1 MTFSI
6 FAAPMRPLK
15 PSLVFTACFLWGC
28 TALSAQGV
36 QADSAVD
43 SLMKV
48 TLSARDTSRADAF
61 IELCRLLRATGTE
74 RAIELGQKG
83 RDLAASIGDSERESM
98 ARQTLAN
105 ALIIAGSYGQALR
118 ELHLANELN
127 RALGNRQREAA
138 CLSNLGIIHLNLGNL
153 TKALEHHASAL
164 ALREKLNDS
173 AGIANSLNNLGVLYT
188 ELGNHAQ
195 ALEYYTS
202 SLNMKR
208 KLGQEDRLAVNLNNI
223 ALCHRELGDTAKA
236 RELFLLSLDS
246 YHRQGDL
253 NGEAMVLGNLGNL
266 SAQMGLIKESRSY
279 HEQALALQKQ
289 LGNPEGVA
297 LEHLGLSG
305 WHLRQGDART
315 ALLHADS
322 SLQLA
327 GSIGSLKLMRDAHTQ
342 LSVAY
347 EKTGATAK
355 SLHHLKE
362 SQRLNGELSTEEASR
377 QLAEL
382 EARMETARIE
392 GELNLLKAENELNVQ
407 RIAFEK
413 KVGRATLGLLIM
425 ALLLIGISA
434 YAYRRKQ
441 QDNIMLE
448 EKNTIIGKKNTAIVQ
463 SIQYAKRIQQ
473 AVLSSDAAL
482 ASVFPDSLLLF
493 RPKDIVSGD
502 FFWVA
507 RQGSRCYAA
516 VADCTGHGVPGA
528 FVSIVGH
535 TELTKALRELNEPEP
550 EEILAYLDQ
559 RIREILRNEASNEVS
574 DGMDIGLTVYDPSTR
589 MLSFCGALRPMLI
602 CSPRES
608 VMEGL
613 QVMEGNVGHL
623 HIVPANRRPVGKTD
637 RDTPFKGVRA
647 QLVPGDRVFLSSD
660 GFADQF
666 GGPNDKKFGNRPF
679 RELILNTCDR
689 PVPAQQAALAQT
701 LHDWMGPRP
710 QTDDICVLG
719 FQVD

>member
-1 MTFSI
+1 MLPRI
-6 FAAPMRPLK
+6 RPL
-15 PSLVFTACFLWGC
+15 LLIVCLLWAC
-28 TALSAQGV
+28 TVVKAQEGA
-36 QADSAVD
+36 ADAAVD
-43 SLMKV
+43 SLMRV
-48 TLSARDTSRADAF
+48 TVSAHDTSKADAL
-61 IELCRLLRATGTE
+61 IELCRVLRTTDTE
-74 RAIELGQKG
+74 RAMRLGQKG
-83 RDLAASIGDSERESM
+83 RDLAASINDRERESM

-105 ALIIAGSYGQALR
+105 ALIIAGNYGEALR

-127 RALGNRQREAA
+127 RVLGNRQREAA

-164 ALREKLNDS
+164 ALREELHDS

-195 ALEYYTS
+195 ALDYYSS
-202 SLNMKR
+202 SLEMKR
-208 KLGQEDRLAVNLNNI
+208 KLGQENRLAVNLNNI
-223 ALCHRELGDTAKA
+223 ALSHRELGDTAKA

-253 NGEAMVLGNLGNL
+253 DGEAMVLGNLGNL
-266 SAQMGLIKESRSY
+266 STQMGLMEEARGY
-279 HEQALALQKQ
+279 HERALALQRQ

-297 LEHLGLSG
+297 LEHLSLAA
-305 WHLRQGDART
+305 WHAKKGEERM

-327 GSIGSLKLMRDAHTQ
+327 SSIGSLKLMRDAHMQ
-342 LSVAY
+342 LSAGH
-347 EKTGATAK
+347 ERTGATAK
-355 SLHHLKE
+355 SLFHLKE
-362 SQRLNGELSTEEASR
+362 SQRLDGELSTEEASR
-377 QLAEL
+377 QLNEL
-382 EARMETARIE
+382 EVRVETARIE
-392 GELNLLKAENELNVQ
+392 GELDLLKAENELNVQ

-425 ALLLIGISA
+425 ALLLIGLSA
-434 YAYRRKQ
+434 YAYRRKR

-448 EKNTIIGKKNTAIVQ
+448 EKNTIIGQKNTAIVQ

-473 AVLSSDAAL
+473 AVLSSEAAL
-482 ASVFPDSLLLF
+482 AHVFPESMVIF

-507 RQGSRCYAA
+507 RQGHRCYAA

-535 TELTKALRELNEPEP
+535 TELTKALRELNEPSP
-550 EEILAYLDQ
+550 EEILTYLDH

-574 DGMDIGLTVYDPSTR
+574 DGMDICLTVYDASTR
-589 MLSFCGALRPMLI
+589 MLSFCGALRPVFVH
-602 CSPRES
+602 SARAT

-613 QVMEGNVGHL
+613 QVMEGKAGFL
-623 HIVPANRRPVGKTD
+623 HILPASRRPVGKTD
-637 RDTPFKGVRA
+637 RDTPFA
-647 QLVPGDRVFLSSD
+647 SISIPLVAGDRVFLSSD

-679 RELILNTCDR
+679 RELILSSCDR
-689 PVPAQQAALAQT
+689 PIADQQAALAQT
-701 LHDWMGPRP
+701 LQDWMGQRP

-719 FQVD
+719 FTVG